1 MKLLVPLVL
10 GGALLAHTGQRAADS
25 VRKDVDAEVELMF
38 IPSGQALSVASL
50 GWRVHVADL
59 LWLRSVLTFGT
70 RWGEDPSPLWQ
81 EWLARM
87 LLAVSE
93 LDPTWR
99 TLYTY
104 GGLMLKVT
112 EAYEQSTEIF
122 LRGAEQLPEDHFLL
136 FSAGMNYYLY
146 LDDPQRAYD
155 LIKEAAERPGAP
167 GWYKGAA
174 RAFVVKTSQRKVAI
188 RFLKEELEQ
197 TDDPELRES
206 LARHLAN
213 ELHALRSEEI
223 ERARTAW
230 EEGSGQ
236 VLEDLQMLVGAGL
249 LESLPADPLGG
260 RWVID
265 MDGIVRSSV
274 AAKTEAA
281 HALRYE
287 RGLLEFMDL

>member
-1 MKLLVPLVL
+1 MMAEINVTPLVDVML
-10 GGALLAHTGQRAADS
+10 VLL
-25 VRKDVDAEVELMF
+25 
-38 IPSGQALSVASL
+38 I
-50 GWRVHVADL
+50 
-59 LWLRSVLTFGT
+59 
-70 RWGEDPSPLWQ
+70 
-81 EWLARM
+81 
-87 LLAVSE
+87 
-93 LDPTWR
+93 
-99 TLYTY
+99 
-104 GGLMLKVT
+104 
-112 EAYEQSTEIF
+112 IF
-122 LRGAEQLPEDHFLL
+122 
-136 FSAGMNYYLY
+136 M
-146 LDDPQRAYD
+146 
-155 LIKEAAERPGAP
+155 ITAP
-167 GWYKGAA
+167 KIEKK
-174 RAFVVKTSQRKVAI
+174 KTSQRKVAI